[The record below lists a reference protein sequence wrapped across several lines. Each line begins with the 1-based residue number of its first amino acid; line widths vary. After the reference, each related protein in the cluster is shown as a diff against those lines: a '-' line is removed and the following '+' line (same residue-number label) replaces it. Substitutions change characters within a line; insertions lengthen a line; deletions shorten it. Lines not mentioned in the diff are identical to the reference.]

1 MPRIDGS
8 LAIMLGFIPLVV
20 VDSNMIEHEMI
31 NS

>member
-8 LAIMLGFIPLVV
+8 LEIKLGFIPLV